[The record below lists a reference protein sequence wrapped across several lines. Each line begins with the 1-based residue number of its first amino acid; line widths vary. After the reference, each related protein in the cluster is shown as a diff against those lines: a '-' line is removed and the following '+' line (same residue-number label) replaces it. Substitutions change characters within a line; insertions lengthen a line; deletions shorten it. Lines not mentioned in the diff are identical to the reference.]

1 MMDPYKNKDIVVPY
15 DFSDNSFEAVETA
28 IEFAEDVGR
37 VHVIHVVPPEP
48 AIVPVDPSMPIPPSY
63 DQLHYQSAL
72 DTMKERFGSGN
83 FEGVKVACVIGDP
96 GSEIVE
102 FAKQV
107 NAELI
112 VMPSHGRTG
121 LTRLMLG
128 SVAERVLRL
137 SECPVLILRKPSK

>member
-1 MMDPYKNKDIVVPY
+1 MDPYKNTDIVVPY

-28 IEFAEDVGR
+28 IELASDPNR

-48 AIVPVDPSMPIPPSY
+48 TIVPVDPSMPIPPSY
-63 DQLHYQSAL
+63 DQLHFKNAL
-72 DTMKERFGSGN
+72 ETMKERFGSGQ
-83 FEGVKVACVIGDP
+83 FDGVKVTCVIGDP
-96 GSEIVE
+96 GSEIVD
-102 FAKQV
+102 FSKQIS
-107 NAELI
+107 AGLI

-137 SECPVLILRKPSK
+137 SDCPVLILRRPT